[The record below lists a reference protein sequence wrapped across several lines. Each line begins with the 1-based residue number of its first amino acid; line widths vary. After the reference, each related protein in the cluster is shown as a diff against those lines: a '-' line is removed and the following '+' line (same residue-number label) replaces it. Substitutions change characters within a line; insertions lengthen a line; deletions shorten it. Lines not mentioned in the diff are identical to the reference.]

1 MARKRAT
8 QLTITSNDKKVFQAL
23 AKTGKI
29 TQELAT
35 DYCGVGNKRL
45 MRLEKEGYIKSK
57 PAIINKESI
66 TYFQLTDKGKNWVK
80 NNIATVDRLYKPSG
94 GDAHDLKL
102 CEKFLQ
108 LSPLAQ
114 DLAKT
119 ETDLNYTYTLLADE
133 KETLSP
139 PDLYIPGHE
148 IVVDEQ
154 IIEVQATVIEITT
167 ENYSEELIQMKND
180 YVKEKLLLEK
190 EVIVYEKVRQSS

>member
-1 MARKRAT
+1 MARKKAT

-29 TQELAT
+29 TQDLAT

-45 MRLEKEGYIKSK
+45 TRLEREGYIRSKS
-57 PAIINKESI
+57 AIIDKDSI
-66 TYFQLTDKGKNWVK
+66 TYFQLTNKGKNWVK
-80 NNIATVDRLYKPSG
+80 NNIATVERLYKPS

-114 DLAKT
+114 DLART

-133 KETLSP
+133 KERLSP
-139 PDLYIPGHE
+139 PDLYIPRHE
-148 IVVDEQ
+148 IVIDEQ